1 MVNSD
6 LKKLAV
12 KKGMKISHN
21 ICYGILNGYTVTL
34 RDINNGRMIRE
45 LYISTVINQ
54 DVKSKILEAL
64 NSANAQK
71 QYKIDFIDVNDSY
84 ISIGFVVSIV
94 NKCLCTCTVHTDCV
108 TAQKFF
114 YFVSLH
120 RITAFRTNTFRC
132 TRSCYY
138 WHKPVNKRFKTLH
151 YSH

>member
-1 MVNSD
+1 MVVNSD

-21 ICYGILNGYTVTL
+21 ICYGNLNGYTVTL

-54 DVKSKILEAL
+54 DVKNKILEAL

-84 ISIGFVVSIV
+84 ISIGFVVSMGIMKRLEPFIDWFMPIV
-94 NKCLCTCTVHTDCV
+94 AAWSRSLYAQCMCTGT
-108 TAQKFF
+108 
-114 YFVSLH
+114 Y
-120 RITAFRTNTFRC
+120 
-132 TRSCYY
+132 
-138 WHKPVNKRFKTLH
+138 
-151 YSH
+151 